1 MCLLI
6 KFSKLLLSIHPFFL
20 LFTHVIKILE
30 FLCGWNTGLDAVG
43 STEWDWNVRSVVWVW
58 NGCQGT
64 LSKKELVLS
73 PVISQNHVES
83 SP

>member
-1 MCLLI
+1 M
-6 KFSKLLLSIHPFFL
+6 
-20 LFTHVIKILE
+20 
-30 FLCGWNTGLDAVG
+30 G